1 MSLIVLAR
9 TMRVKAS
16 KVYVIVFFLLF
27 SSAIKV
33 SAQTY
38 FGLSVNYGNMIRT
51 SPHTSGIKQ
60 FPSVS
65 GNFVLDFRQD
75 ISQKYSIQ
83 GGAGIGLLGYNLR
96 IKTMDTLTHSDI
108 FLFPEY
114 STFYGQL
121 HLLLG
126 REVILNERPVTIGIG
141 GGVTYYYSFFPTTT
155 YGISNQYDEVFS
167 AVMTVRSNDFAGY
180 AKVSIQKKYKSILNF
195 KFEYKYHFTPT
206 LTGSY
211 EFYHT
216 KTPTTGSI
224 TMYQRE
230 LSLVV
235 LLNVS
240 R

>member
-1 MSLIVLAR
+1 MMAKANKPYMIVFL
-9 TMRVKAS
+9 
-16 KVYVIVFFLLF
+16 VIV
-27 SSAIKV
+27 STAV
-33 SAQTY
+33 GASAQTY

-51 SPHTSGIKQ
+51 SPHTSSIKQ

-83 GGAGIGLLGYNLR
+83 SGAGIGLLGYNLR
-96 IKTMDTLTHSDI
+96 IETMDTLSSGDI

-114 STFYGQL
+114 STFYGQF
-121 HLLLG
+121 HLMLG
-126 REVILNERPVTIGIG
+126 RELMLNERPVTIGIG

-155 YGISNQYDEVFS
+155 YSISNQYDEVFS
-167 AVMTVRSNDFAGY
+167 AEMTVRSNDFAGY
-180 AKVSIQKKYKSILNF
+180 AKVSIQKRYKSILNF